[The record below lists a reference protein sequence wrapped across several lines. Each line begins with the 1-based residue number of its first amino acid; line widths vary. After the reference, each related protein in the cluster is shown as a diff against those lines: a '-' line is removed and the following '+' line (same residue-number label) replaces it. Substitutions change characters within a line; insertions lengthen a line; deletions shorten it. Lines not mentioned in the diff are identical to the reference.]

1 MTDVVT
7 ITIPVAISAVS
18 LFASVFFSNKSNRR
32 ADTKDIE
39 ERVAHNT
46 KIDMKL
52 DEINRN
58 VIDVKYDLSALKK
71 DVQAHSERLAKLEG
85 SVKTAHERIDSITGQ
100 KRIFGGSERKE
111 NGEYKV

>member
-18 LFASVFFSNKSNRR
+18 LFASVFFSNKSSHR

-39 ERVAHNT
+39 DRVAHNT
-46 KIDMKL
+46 RVDMKL

-58 VIDVKYDLSALKK
+58 VMDIKNDLSTLKK
-71 DVQAHSERLAKLEG
+71 DVQSHSERLAILEG

-111 NGEYKV
+111 NGENKV